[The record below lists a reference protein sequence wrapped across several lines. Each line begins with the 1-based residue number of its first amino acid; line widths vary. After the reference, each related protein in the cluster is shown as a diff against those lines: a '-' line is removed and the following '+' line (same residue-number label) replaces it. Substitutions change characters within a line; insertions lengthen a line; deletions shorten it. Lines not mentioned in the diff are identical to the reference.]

1 MAIDKKK
8 NGKYLV
14 DMLDEHRKRVQRT
27 FNKMADARAF
37 ERKVDDKKYLR
48 KMLGL
53 SLAKL
58 RYPIAQAL
66 DDFANTKADLRSKSK
81 QKYDGVINEI
91 RNFININQIH
101 YVDQFSPDYAS
112 VFFNLL
118 IAEKKSDK
126 GNIVKAKPRTINFY
140 IQVLKSFFR
149 YEMLKGHIEKD
160 PTIHLKNVKI
170 EKQRP
175 DYFTIIEL
183 NLFFEQDMIPQY
195 RNAFWGLVSTGMRF
209 SELSHLTWEDIDFQN
224 RLIIVRSKDN
234 FLTKTFE
241 SDRKIPMLKNLYLLL
256 KHIQEQNFSDT
267 YVFCNTKG
275 MLLSERSLL
284 EVCKRISTKA
294 GIGGRSYLHKFRHT
308 FATHLIQRGVS
319 IETIQMFL
327 GHSSIV
333 QTQQYAHNKPD
344 HLHQQVNV
352 LNDIVQFKKG
362 LIKLSSTGEKR
373 DKQRLL
379 GRSKSLN

>member
-91 RNFININQIH
+91 RNFISSNQIH

-126 GNIVKAKPRTINFY
+126 
-140 IQVLKSFFR
+140 
-149 YEMLKGHIEKD
+149 
-160 PTIHLKNVKI
+160 
-170 EKQRP
+170 
-175 DYFTIIEL
+175 
-183 NLFFEQDMIPQY
+183 
-195 RNAFWGLVSTGMRF
+195 
-209 SELSHLTWEDIDFQN
+209 
-224 RLIIVRSKDN
+224 
-234 FLTKTFE
+234 
-241 SDRKIPMLKNLYLLL
+241 
-256 KHIQEQNFSDT
+256 
-267 YVFCNTKG
+267 
-275 MLLSERSLL
+275 
-284 EVCKRISTKA
+284 
-294 GIGGRSYLHKFRHT
+294 
-308 FATHLIQRGVS
+308 
-319 IETIQMFL
+319 
-327 GHSSIV
+327 
-333 QTQQYAHNKPD
+333 
-344 HLHQQVNV
+344 
-352 LNDIVQFKKG
+352 
-362 LIKLSSTGEKR
+362 
-373 DKQRLL
+373 
-379 GRSKSLN
+379 